1 MGMAIAISLY
11 NGFNIGLERTKN
23 KPMWG
28 LNSNS
33 DWDILT
39 FTGFVFH
46 LACFRISIGS
56 FYEMIELE
64 DFE

>member
-1 MGMAIAISLY
+1 MAIAISLY
-11 NGFNIGLERTKN
+11 NGLNIGLERTKN

-28 LNSNS
+28 L
-33 DWDILT
+33 DAEGQWDVIG

-56 FYEMIELE
+56 FFDLE